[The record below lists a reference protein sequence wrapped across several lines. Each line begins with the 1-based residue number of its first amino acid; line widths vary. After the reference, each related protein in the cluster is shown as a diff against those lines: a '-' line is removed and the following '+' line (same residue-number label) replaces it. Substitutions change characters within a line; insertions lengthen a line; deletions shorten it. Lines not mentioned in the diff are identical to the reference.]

1 MADSLPPPIYS
12 QQEHEGGPQILI
24 IPAADA
30 INFQKGFLG
39 AEGERAAIE
48 GELQIKGVDLGQWSK
63 LTMSLRTVE
72 TANQLEIE
80 LGSSEVVL
88 FSQPHSTFIPLPSS
102 FLFSLP
108 LTTDTPQSL
117 QTPHS
122 SLSHYLTATLHPL
135 DSLLPLLSRTLTV
148 YTRRYSSHTLT
159 LLVHPET
166 HNLDEPTRVQVEVPR
181 TTFKAGESIVVYVTI
196 PPPPR
201 ELVVDQ
207 GLRLRNVRTELVRLI
222 RVKDQIGDEDLAE
235 FRPVDP
241 ISNRNKDG
249 SLSNDRVLTN
259 GDPFASEALEEQLQP
274 SSSHNTSPTSAVFSS
289 SSYKAVIARSGASCR
304 FHSSRPVQLRF
315 VLHQPLPSSS
325 PTNFSPAQP
334 DGEYAHLG
342 SDAECALITQTTVLH
357 SVSFWLNI
365 SISFVDTFTHR
376 ERISNISIPLTIL
389 APSAPLPEVSQATDE
404 AYHKKHDR
412 PPAKTVRHDELD
424 HAVPHY
430 SEGQAGPSML
440 PNGAP
445 PPFEDRDAPPPFFS
459 SEAEASTST
468 GLPTFL
474 ESESEFIIPGDADTN
489 VLANSD
495 ASVSIPGEGMEF
507 GFPPSHQFDGHS
519 EDMQQSPTPP
529 PTLEMATRDTDLTSL
544 ADIQRPGH
552 TMEALGLRLEHH
564 SQSESGERP
573 PPPPAMDD
581 PSDPPP
587 LIDSA
592 FRSPDITRRTSPS
605 PPGHSSYPSAPPP
618 YLVPENHNDQ
628 ETVARPPPYMD

>member
-1 MADSLPPPIYS
+1 MLMFSLN
-12 QQEHEGGPQILI
+12 L
-24 IPAADA
+24 
-30 INFQKGFLG
+30 
-39 AEGERAAIE
+39 R
-48 GELQIKGVDLGQWSK
+48 
-63 LTMSLRTVE
+63 TMSLRTVE

-80 LGSSEVVL
+80 LGSSGVVL
-88 FSQPHSTFIPLPSS
+88 FSQPHPTLIPLPSS

-122 SLSHYLTATLHPL
+122 SLSHHLTVTLHPL
-135 DSLLPLLSRTLTV
+135 DSHLPLVSKTTV

-166 HNLDEPTRVQVEVPR
+166 RNLDEPTRVEVEVPR
-181 TTFKAGESIVVYVTI
+181 TTFKAGESIPVYVTI

-235 FRPVDP
+235 FRPVD
-241 ISNRNKDG
+241 ISSNQNEDG
-249 SLSNDRVLTN
+249 SLQNDRVLINDDT
-259 GDPFASEALEEQLQP
+259 SALEVLGPLEERSQS
-274 SSSHNTSPTSAVFSS
+274 SSSHITSPISAYFSG
-289 SSYKAVIARSGASCR
+289 SSYKTVIARSGASCR

-325 PTNFSPAQP
+325 PTNFSAAQP
-334 DGEYAHLG
+334 NGEYGHTG
-342 SDAECALITQTTVLH
+342 SDAECAAITQVTVLH
-357 SVSFWLNI
+357 SISFWLNI
-365 SISFVDTFTHR
+365 NISFVDTFTHR

-389 APSAPLPEVSQATDE
+389 APAAPLPEVSQATDE

-412 PPAKTVRHDELD
+412 PPAKTVRHDEFD
-424 HAVPHY
+424 HAIPHY
-430 SEGQAGPSML
+430 SEGEAGPSML
-440 PNGAP
+440 SNGGAP
-445 PPFEDRDAPPPFFS
+445 PPFEDRDAPPPFFF

-468 GLPTFL
+468 RLPTFL
-474 ESESEFIIPGDADTN
+474 ESESEFIIP
-489 VLANSD
+489 SD
-495 ASVSIPGEGMEF
+495 AEGHSLTGSAPASIPGEGVEF
-507 GFPPSHQFDGHS
+507 GFLPSQQFDGHS
-519 EDMQQSPTPP
+519 EDMQRSSTPP

-544 ADIQRPGH
+544 ADIHGPGH
-552 TMEALGLRLEHH
+552 TMEALGLSLEHH
-564 SQSESGERP
+564 TETEAGERP

-587 LIDSA
+587 LIDTA
-592 FRSPDITRRTSPS
+592 FRSPDVTRQTSPS
-605 PPGHSSYPSAPPP
+605 PPGHSSYVSIEHSTMITSPSSTPRTSQPSAPPP

-628 ETVARPPPYMD
+628 ENVARPPPYMD